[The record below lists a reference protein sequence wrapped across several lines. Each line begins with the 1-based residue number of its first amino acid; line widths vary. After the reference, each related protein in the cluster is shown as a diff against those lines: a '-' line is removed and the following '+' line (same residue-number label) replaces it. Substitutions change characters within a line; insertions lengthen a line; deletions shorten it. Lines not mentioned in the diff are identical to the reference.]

1 MALVIPV
8 ILCGGSGTRLWPLS
22 RSGFPKQFLVL
33 SGDGSSQ
40 SLFQQ
45 AVTRINSVANSKITL
60 GNTLVVTNEDHRF
73 LVLDQLRELKSVH
86 ATLLLEPVGRNTAP
100 ALSMAAFCAQQL
112 SSDALSNTTIN
123 TTSNTTSIAHD
134 PILVITPADQ
144 TIQNP
149 KAFTQALQDCIATVQ
164 ASDKAIC
171 ILGITPSAPETGY
184 GYIAR
189 SGSKDQNN
197 AYIVERFVE
206 KPDLQKAQEYLA
218 SGNYLWNSGMF
229 VLRAST
235 WLAALK
241 EFRPDIFEAS
251 QKAWQTKTED
261 SADGAHFVRPGKEE
275 FKSIPSESIDYA
287 VIEKCPETNGQTQ
300 FPIKMVELD
309 AGWND
314 LGAWD
319 AVWQV
324 GKQDPDGNVISGDA
338 LLTNTKNSLVHA
350 TSRLVSAVGV
360 ENLVIVETADAVLVA
375 NRSHSQD
382 VKNIV
387 TQLESQ
393 GREEKNLHRKVARPW
408 GWYDSVDEGERFKV
422 KRIQVK
428 PGASLSLQMHHH
440 RAEHWIVV
448 KGTAE
453 ITNGDQVITLKENQS
468 TYIPQGQTHRLAN
481 PGKTPLEIIEVQSG
495 SYLGEDDIVRFEDTY
510 GRS

>member
-45 AVTRINSVANSKITL
+45 AVTRINSVANSTITL

-73 LVLDQLRELKSVH
+73 LVLDQLREIKSVH
-86 ATLLLEPVGRNTAP
+86 ATLLLEPAGRNTAP
-100 ALSMAAFCAQQL
+100 ALSMAAFYAQQL
-112 SSDALSNTTIN
+112 SGDDQ
-123 TTSNTTSIAHD
+123 D

-144 TIQNP
+144 TIQNQA
-149 KAFTQALQDCIATVQ
+149 AFTRALQDCIATVE
-164 ASDKAIC
+164 ASDQAIC
-171 ILGITPSAPETGY
+171 ILGITPRAPETGY

-189 SGSKDQNN
+189 SGRQDQNN
-197 AYIVERFVE
+197 AYIVDRFVE
-206 KPDLQKAQEYLA
+206 KPDIKKAQEYLTN
-218 SGNYLWNSGMF
+218 GGYLWNSGMF

-235 WLAALK
+235 WLSALK
-241 EFRPDIFEAS
+241 EFRADIFEAS
-251 QKAWQTKTED
+251 QKAWLSKSED
-261 SADGAHFVRPGKEE
+261 SADGVGFVRPGKEE

-287 VIEKCPETNGQTQ
+287 VIEKCPGSK

-324 GKQDPDGNVISGDA
+324 GRQDRDGNVISGDA
-338 LLTNTKNSLVHA
+338 LLTNSKNSLVHA
-350 TSRLVSAVGV
+350 SSRLVSAVGV
-360 ENLVIVETADAVLVA
+360 ENLVIIETADAVLVA
-375 NRSHSQD
+375 DRSNSQD

-387 TQLESQ
+387 TQLEAQ
-393 GREEKNLHRKVARPW
+393 GREEKNLHRKVPRPW

-448 KGTAE
+448 KGVAE

-481 PGKTPLEIIEVQSG
+481 RGSKPLEIIEVQSG

-510 GRS
+510 GRN

>member
-45 AVTRINSVANSKITL
+45 AVSRMNAVASSKITL

-73 LVLDQLRELKSVH
+73 LVLDQLREIKSVH
-86 ATLLLEPVGRNTAP
+86 STLLLEPVGRNTAP

-112 SSDALSNTTIN
+112 SGS
-123 TTSNTTSIAHD
+123 TSNNSQD

-149 KAFTQALQDCIATVQ
+149 VAFTKALQDCIATVE
-164 ASDKAIC
+164 AGDKTIC

-189 SGSKDQNN
+189 SGNKDQNN
-197 AYIVERFVE
+197 AYTVDRFVE
-206 KPDLQKAQEYLA
+206 KPDLQKAQEYLTNG
-218 SGNYLWNSGMF
+218 SYLWNSGMF

-241 EFRPDIFEAS
+241 EFRADIYDAS
-251 QKAWQTKTED
+251 QKAWQSKSED
-261 SADGAHFVRPGKEE
+261 SADGVGFVRPGKEE

-287 VIEKCPETNGQTQ
+287 VIEKCPGSIY
-300 FPIKMVELD
+300 PIKMVELD

-324 GKQDPDGNVISGDA
+324 GKQDQDGNVISGDA
-338 LLTNTKNSLVHA
+338 LLTNSKNSLVHA
-350 TSRLVSAVGV
+350 SSRLVSAVGI

-375 NRSHSQD
+375 DRSNSQD

-387 TQLESQ
+387 SQLEAQ

-448 KGTAE
+448 KGIAE
-453 ITNGDQVITLKENQS
+453 ITNGDQVITLRENQS

-481 PGKTPLEIIEVQSG
+481 PGTEPLEIIEVQSG

>member
-1 MALVIPV
+1 MQFQVAPV

-33 SGDGSSQ
+33 SGDGSNQ

-45 AVTRINSVANSKITL
+45 AIARINAIGSAQIDLAPTL
-60 GNTLVVTNEDHRF
+60 IVTNEEHRF
-73 LVLDQLRELKSVH
+73 LALDQLRELKGVN

-100 ALSMAAFCAQQL
+100 ALSLAALQ
-112 SSDALSNTTIN
+112 ALGNSLEDR
-123 TTSNTTSIAHD
+123 D

-144 TIQNP
+144 TVQNQA
-149 KAFTQALQDCIATVQ
+149 AFIKALQDCVAVVADDKTKKTIA
-164 ASDKAIC
+164 

-184 GYIAR
+184 GYIQR
-189 SGSKDQNN
+189 NSTKGKNN
-197 AYIVERFVE
+197 EFTVAQFVE
-206 KPDLQKAQEYLA
+206 KPNLETAIAYLED
-218 SGNYLWNSGMF
+218 GNYLWNSGMF

-235 WLAALK
+235 WLAALAQY
-241 EFRPDIFEAS
+241 RPDIAKATEAAWNN
-251 QKAWQTKTED
+251 KALDQSGEVT
-261 SADGAHFVRPGKEE
+261 FVRPDKAL
-275 FKSIPSESIDYA
+275 FTTVPSESIDYA
-287 VIEKCPETNGQTQ
+287 VIEKCTAGT
-300 FPIKMVELD
+300 FSVKMVELD

-324 GKQDPDGNVISGDA
+324 GKQDHDGNVTSGDA
-338 LLTNTKNSLVHA
+338 LLANTKNSLVHA
-350 TSRLVSAVGV
+350 SSRLVSVVGV
-360 ENLVIVETADAVLVA
+360 ENLIIVETADAVLVA
-375 NRSHSQD
+375 DRKNSQD
-382 VKNIV
+382 VKSIV
-387 TQLESQ
+387 SQLDQ
-393 GREEKNLHRKVARPW
+393 QKREEKNLHRKVARPW

-448 KGTAE
+448 KGVAE
-453 ITNGDQVITLKENQS
+453 ITNGDQVIVLTENQS

-510 GRS
+510 GRK